1 MKTALCSQS
10 GFARQIDRYL
20 NSVWYPICLGAL
32 CAFSGLGGS
41 SRYTVCMGLIAVT
54 VLLTI
59 LFATDLKPLFAPM
72 LMSFCALGKDSQ
84 ASYADQIGDV
94 MLSYNDAAFAFVIG
108 LGILAVTALLIRFW
122 KDGTI
127 KDIWQNGGRLGW
139 SILVLDVAFLLNG
152 VGSPDWVPL
161 DIGYGALMAFGF
173 TFFYF
178 ICVSIARRGENTAK
192 FACQC
197 MVCTSFLGLAQLAV
211 LFVNLQQQ
219 GLLAF
224 RMGMLTGDSRTAME
238 LGWGIST
245 SVSAYL
251 VLGIPAAF
259 YLAANHRFSGF
270 SYALAFV
277 LFGCIVMQGSRGP
290 ILTGAAAMLVGII
303 ACCFGKNK
311 DLCRKLALGV
321 LCLIPVF
328 LLLIHFALLPLP
340 QLWERLLEVT
350 RLDNLAGDGRFT
362 LWERG
367 LEHFSVSPVL
377 GVGFERGAFIGYG
390 IPQNVFGKM
399 YHNIGI
405 QFLAAMGAVGGAA
418 FLFHLWQVG
427 CVLRK
432 PTAKKVLLLTLPFMI
447 LTMSLVDNFFFYL
460 NQQIAY
466 CMFLAVAERK
476 KL

>member
-1 MKTALCSQS
+1 MLMKLTKCSQS

-20 NSVWYPICLGAL
+20 NSVWYPVCLGAL

-54 VLLTI
+54 VLLTV
-59 LFATDLKPLFAPM
+59 LFATDMKPLFAPM

-84 ASYADQIGDV
+84 DSYADQVGDV

-122 KDGTI
+122 KDGTLR
-127 KDIWQNGGRLGW
+127 DIWEKGSACGI
-139 SILVLDVAFLLNG
+139 SILIMDVAFLLNG
-152 VGSPDWVPL
+152 IGSEYWRPIDL
-161 DIGYGALMAFGF
+161 AYGALMAFGF

-178 ICVSIARRGENTAK
+178 ICVSIARRGENVAK
-192 FACQC
+192 YACQC
-197 MVCTSFLGLAQLAV
+197 MVCTALLGILQVAV
-211 LFVNLQQQ
+211 ILHRQD
-219 GLLAF
+219 LLLTN
-224 RMGMLTGDSRTAME
+224 MGILTGIDRNVVE

-245 SVSAYL
+245 SISAYL

-259 YLAANHRFSGF
+259 YLAANHRYGVI
-270 SYALAFV
+270 SYLFAFV
-277 LFGCIVMQGSRGP
+277 IFGSVVVLGCRGP
-290 ILTGAAAMLVGII
+290 ILTGGLAIGIGVA

-311 DLCRKLALGV
+311 KTCRKFAISI
-321 LCLIPVF
+321 LCLLPVA
-328 LLLIHFALLPLP
+328 LLLVHRYVQPLP
-340 QLWERLLEVT
+340 QLTEELMKAT
-350 RLDNLAGDGRFT
+350 RLDSLSKDGRPE
-362 LWERG
+362 LWARG
-367 LEHFSVSPVL
+367 WENFKRWPLF
-377 GVGFERGAFIGYG
+377 GVGFEKSAFLEENVLR
-390 IPQNVFGKM
+390 NVFANM